1 MMQYIARRVMLFV
14 PTMFFVSLIIF
25 LLMRAVPGDAVIAQL
40 DDSPRLTPE
49 IIAEMRVQLGLDQSL
64 PRQYWT
70 WASGVMQGDLGRSF
84 VAGVDIG
91 DQFMRR
97 VPWTLELA
105 FMSVIVSVAAG
116 IPLGA
121 FAALWRGGYGDV
133 GIRLVAVLML
143 AMPSFWIATL
153 VLILPAAYFGW
164 SPSFIAHSFSDDP
177 KQHLIDMAIPAL
189 VGGLS
194 SCAVALRMTRSQ
206 LLEVL
211 KQDYIR
217 TAYAKGLTG
226 RSVYT
231 HHAMKNAMIPVITV
245 VGAQMGALLGGSV
258 IMETIFGIPG
268 LGQWTVNSIAVR
280 DYPAIQALV
289 TFFAFITLAINLLVD
304 ISYTW
309 LDPRIRVG

>member
-1 MMQYIARRVMLFV
+1 MMKYIVRRVLLFV
-14 PTMFFVSLIIF
+14 PTMFLVSVIIF
-25 LLMRAVPGDAVIAQL
+25 VLMRAVPGDAVVAQL
-40 DDSPRLTPE
+40 DDAPRLTPE
-49 IIAEMRVQLGLDQSL
+49 IIAEMRAQLGLDQSL

-70 WASGVMQGDLGRSF
+70 WVSGLLQGDLGRSF
-84 VAGVDIG
+84 VAGVAIE
-91 DQFMRR
+91 DQFIRR
-97 VPWTLELA
+97 VPYTLELA
-105 FMSVIVSVAAG
+105 AMSVIVSVAVG

-121 FAALWRGGYGDV
+121 FSALWRGGWGDV
-133 GIRLVAVLML
+133 SIRFLAVLML

-153 VLILPAAYFGW
+153 VLIVPAAWFGW
-164 SPSFIAHSFSDDP
+164 SPSFVAHSFSDDAR
-177 KQHLIDMAIPAL
+177 QHFIDMAIPAF

-217 TAYAKGLTG
+217 TAYAKGLSG
-226 RSVYT
+226 RVVYT
-231 HHAMKNAMIPVITV
+231 RHAMKNAMIPVVTV

-289 TFFAFITLAINLLVD
+289 TFFAFITLAVNLMVD
-304 ISYTW
+304 LSYTW